1 MNTHCPQSI
10 QTMSELMDFA
20 SVPYHIITPKDAA
33 PIIEIVQDT
42 MLGAYRITKDHIRI
56 NDKTMANLQM
66 VNSYFN
72 GSLPEPDDKDANMY
86 TGRQAYS
93 IVLPPSLFL
102 KVKNKKGD
110 MVTIEDS
117 VITGGAIDK
126 QAFTKT
132 SKGIIPILFHDYG
145 PFEVR
150 RFMDN
155 TQRLICRW
163 LVTSGFSV
171 GISDLV
177 IPQSIT
183 DDIKKKIHD
192 KKTDAY
198 KKIEDVRK
206 GDLTNNSMMNNHDHM
221 ESEIKNILNDLN
233 SLVSK
238 LVTEALDDNDNRMVN
253 MIKSGS
259 KGKDQNVAQ
268 MIANVGQQNVDGK
281 RVAYGFTDRTLPH
294 YSKYDDGPD
303 ARGFVENSFIS
314 GLTPQEVF
322 FHAMGGREGL
332 IDTAVK
338 SVTGETPIIIMEDN
352 VPKYV
357 KIGDW
362 IDDHLEKSHND
373 VQHFEERQMELL
385 LLNKSKVFIP
395 TTDEDGTVTWGEVTH
410 VTRHDPGTELYQ
422 IKTSGGKSVI
432 VTESKSL
439 LIWHEE
445 LGKFKEVLTP
455 EIKVG
460 DYVPVTATLMTPPTV
475 VSSVEMSKYFPK
487 NEYIHGTE
495 FNKAKKCVRSAM
507 YSKMKIPSGWWNANN
522 GTSFTLPYPSKARLT
537 RALGRSNTVNIKDG
551 CIYPYHATREHSLM
565 PDSFSLNLENG
576 IFIGLYLSEGSS
588 CDHSGQV
595 SITNLDET
603 IKIFVKEWFNKY
615 AITNCEVTR
624 TNKIGGTSSSVIGF
638 SSLLARF
645 FDGFVGHGAH
655 HKYVPDVAFVAP
667 EEFVVGILNGYFSG
681 DGTISNN
688 SVEAGS
694 ASARLTEGIS
704 MLCTRIGVFGK
715 IFTTQVKQNNFG
727 TENIAPSHRIT
738 IRAQWAKAFAE
749 KVSLLH
755 PEKNEKLKTLK
766 CSDSHRNFTQH
777 NDVVLDKIVEINII
791 DVAKYPKVYDLT
803 IPSTLNFGL
812 ANGLQ
817 VRDTS
822 ETGYIQRR
830 LVKAMED
837 CKIYYDQTVR
847 NASGNIVQ
855 FIYGEDG
862 MEGTKIENQ
871 SYPILETSSIDMDRM
886 YFMRSD
892 DKVEKYLT
900 KEAKKTLKTEK
911 EWMKRCEAH
920 YQDILKDRED
930 IIVRVFKKSNDIQI
944 YFPIAFN
951 RIIESAYQRSKS
963 IGAHVLPTNL
973 TPGYVLDTI
982 DRLIDTLYVI
992 KDQGVQ
998 FLHVLLRLHLSPK
1011 PMILKYRFSKEV
1023 FDFIVSEIERCFQE
1037 AVAAPGEMVGI
1048 IAAQSIG
1055 EPATQL
1061 TLDSFHVSGTAAA
1074 VKATSGVPRLKELL
1088 SVSKNIK
1095 TPSLTIYLL
1104 RDIGTI
1110 VDAINVEEADGS
1122 TINDPRIAEMKDR
1135 ALIVRK
1141 QLEITRLSDLLDETE
1156 LYWDHPGDG
1165 LDTSMEEDKGLLD
1178 VYREFEAIQRCQS
1191 VSPWVL
1197 RMKINKDR
1205 LQAAGLTMMD
1215 IYIRLYEAYN
1225 NAMECVFSDDNAKDL
1240 VFRIRLTPEKEKK
1253 KAVVSAPEEEVEV
1266 RDEEGRE
1273 DDPTT
1278 VVEEEVITEDDN
1290 VASLK
1295 ALEHNIAHNLLL
1307 KGVPSIKKV
1316 SMRSRE
1322 RKEYDETTMKFRT
1335 LTEWIMDTDGSNLL
1349 DILCNPNIDATR
1361 TISNDVW
1368 EIFEAFGIEAART
1381 ALYNEIMGVIRE
1393 SSINYRHIALLID
1406 TMTHKGS
1413 LMSIDR
1419 HGINRGDVGPLAK
1432 SSFEETTDMLINASV
1447 FSDYDKING
1456 VSANIMLGQLPPC
1469 GTGDSEILLDEDR
1482 YIAILQELAKKN
1494 KKKEE
1499 IEEEEEP
1506 LEEST
1511 PFPEAEEYQMSNP
1524 CDISELGFD
1533 HKIPSMTQG
1542 KVTMRLPDAPF

>member
-1 MNTHCPQSI
+1 
-10 QTMSELMDFA
+10 MSELMDFA

-338 SVTGETPIIIMEDN
+338 
-352 VPKYV
+352 
-357 KIGDW
+357 
-362 IDDHLEKSHND
+362 
-373 VQHFEERQMELL
+373 
-385 LLNKSKVFIP
+385 
-395 TTDEDGTVTWGEVTH
+395 
-410 VTRHDPGTELYQ
+410 
-422 IKTSGGKSVI
+422 
-432 VTESKSL
+432 
-439 LIWHEE
+439 
-445 LGKFKEVLTP
+445 
-455 EIKVG
+455 
-460 DYVPVTATLMTPPTV
+460 
-475 VSSVEMSKYFPK
+475 
-487 NEYIHGTE
+487 
-495 FNKAKKCVRSAM
+495 
-507 YSKMKIPSGWWNANN
+507 
-522 GTSFTLPYPSKARLT
+522 
-537 RALGRSNTVNIKDG
+537 
-551 CIYPYHATREHSLM
+551 
-565 PDSFSLNLENG
+565 
-576 IFIGLYLSEGSS
+576 
-588 CDHSGQV
+588 
-595 SITNLDET
+595 
-603 IKIFVKEWFNKY
+603 
-615 AITNCEVTR
+615 
-624 TNKIGGTSSSVIGF
+624 
-638 SSLLARF
+638 
-645 FDGFVGHGAH
+645 
-655 HKYVPDVAFVAP
+655 
-667 EEFVVGILNGYFSG
+667 
-681 DGTISNN
+681 
-688 SVEAGS
+688 
-694 ASARLTEGIS
+694 
-704 MLCTRIGVFGK
+704 
-715 IFTTQVKQNNFG
+715 
-727 TENIAPSHRIT
+727 
-738 IRAQWAKAFAE
+738 
-749 KVSLLH
+749 
-755 PEKNEKLKTLK
+755 
-766 CSDSHRNFTQH
+766 
-777 NDVVLDKIVEINII
+777 
-791 DVAKYPKVYDLT
+791 
-803 IPSTLNFGL
+803 
-812 ANGLQ
+812 
-817 VRDTS
+817 TS

-1253 KAVVSAPEEEVEV
+1253 KAVVSAPEEEVEA

>member
-338 SVTGETPIIIMEDN
+338 
-352 VPKYV
+352 
-357 KIGDW
+357 
-362 IDDHLEKSHND
+362 
-373 VQHFEERQMELL
+373 
-385 LLNKSKVFIP
+385 
-395 TTDEDGTVTWGEVTH
+395 
-410 VTRHDPGTELYQ
+410 
-422 IKTSGGKSVI
+422 
-432 VTESKSL
+432 
-439 LIWHEE
+439 
-445 LGKFKEVLTP
+445 
-455 EIKVG
+455 
-460 DYVPVTATLMTPPTV
+460 
-475 VSSVEMSKYFPK
+475 
-487 NEYIHGTE
+487 
-495 FNKAKKCVRSAM
+495 
-507 YSKMKIPSGWWNANN
+507 
-522 GTSFTLPYPSKARLT
+522 
-537 RALGRSNTVNIKDG
+537 
-551 CIYPYHATREHSLM
+551 
-565 PDSFSLNLENG
+565 
-576 IFIGLYLSEGSS
+576 
-588 CDHSGQV
+588 
-595 SITNLDET
+595 
-603 IKIFVKEWFNKY
+603 
-615 AITNCEVTR
+615 
-624 TNKIGGTSSSVIGF
+624 
-638 SSLLARF
+638 
-645 FDGFVGHGAH
+645 
-655 HKYVPDVAFVAP
+655 
-667 EEFVVGILNGYFSG
+667 
-681 DGTISNN
+681 
-688 SVEAGS
+688 
-694 ASARLTEGIS
+694 
-704 MLCTRIGVFGK
+704 
-715 IFTTQVKQNNFG
+715 
-727 TENIAPSHRIT
+727 
-738 IRAQWAKAFAE
+738 
-749 KVSLLH
+749 
-755 PEKNEKLKTLK
+755 
-766 CSDSHRNFTQH
+766 
-777 NDVVLDKIVEINII
+777 
-791 DVAKYPKVYDLT
+791 
-803 IPSTLNFGL
+803 
-812 ANGLQ
+812 
-817 VRDTS
+817 TS

-871 SYPILETSSIDMDRM
+871 SYPILETSSIEMDRM

-1499 IEEEEEP
+1499 MKKRRNP
-1506 LEEST
+1506 LR
-1511 PFPEAEEYQMSNP
+1511 
-1524 CDISELGFD
+1524 
-1533 HKIPSMTQG
+1533 K
-1542 KVTMRLPDAPF
+1542 APRSQRPKSIKCQIHAILAS

>member
-338 SVTGETPIIIMEDN
+338 
-352 VPKYV
+352 
-357 KIGDW
+357 
-362 IDDHLEKSHND
+362 
-373 VQHFEERQMELL
+373 
-385 LLNKSKVFIP
+385 
-395 TTDEDGTVTWGEVTH
+395 
-410 VTRHDPGTELYQ
+410 
-422 IKTSGGKSVI
+422 
-432 VTESKSL
+432 
-439 LIWHEE
+439 
-445 LGKFKEVLTP
+445 
-455 EIKVG
+455 
-460 DYVPVTATLMTPPTV
+460 
-475 VSSVEMSKYFPK
+475 
-487 NEYIHGTE
+487 
-495 FNKAKKCVRSAM
+495 
-507 YSKMKIPSGWWNANN
+507 
-522 GTSFTLPYPSKARLT
+522 
-537 RALGRSNTVNIKDG
+537 
-551 CIYPYHATREHSLM
+551 
-565 PDSFSLNLENG
+565 
-576 IFIGLYLSEGSS
+576 
-588 CDHSGQV
+588 
-595 SITNLDET
+595 
-603 IKIFVKEWFNKY
+603 
-615 AITNCEVTR
+615 
-624 TNKIGGTSSSVIGF
+624 
-638 SSLLARF
+638 
-645 FDGFVGHGAH
+645 
-655 HKYVPDVAFVAP
+655 
-667 EEFVVGILNGYFSG
+667 
-681 DGTISNN
+681 
-688 SVEAGS
+688 
-694 ASARLTEGIS
+694 
-704 MLCTRIGVFGK
+704 
-715 IFTTQVKQNNFG
+715 
-727 TENIAPSHRIT
+727 
-738 IRAQWAKAFAE
+738 
-749 KVSLLH
+749 
-755 PEKNEKLKTLK
+755 
-766 CSDSHRNFTQH
+766 
-777 NDVVLDKIVEINII
+777 
-791 DVAKYPKVYDLT
+791 
-803 IPSTLNFGL
+803 
-812 ANGLQ
+812 
-817 VRDTS
+817 TS

-871 SYPILETSSIDMDRM
+871 SYPILETSSIEMDRM

>member
-338 SVTGETPIIIMEDN
+338 
-352 VPKYV
+352 
-357 KIGDW
+357 
-362 IDDHLEKSHND
+362 
-373 VQHFEERQMELL
+373 
-385 LLNKSKVFIP
+385 
-395 TTDEDGTVTWGEVTH
+395 
-410 VTRHDPGTELYQ
+410 
-422 IKTSGGKSVI
+422 
-432 VTESKSL
+432 
-439 LIWHEE
+439 
-445 LGKFKEVLTP
+445 
-455 EIKVG
+455 
-460 DYVPVTATLMTPPTV
+460 
-475 VSSVEMSKYFPK
+475 
-487 NEYIHGTE
+487 
-495 FNKAKKCVRSAM
+495 
-507 YSKMKIPSGWWNANN
+507 
-522 GTSFTLPYPSKARLT
+522 
-537 RALGRSNTVNIKDG
+537 
-551 CIYPYHATREHSLM
+551 
-565 PDSFSLNLENG
+565 
-576 IFIGLYLSEGSS
+576 
-588 CDHSGQV
+588 
-595 SITNLDET
+595 
-603 IKIFVKEWFNKY
+603 
-615 AITNCEVTR
+615 
-624 TNKIGGTSSSVIGF
+624 
-638 SSLLARF
+638 
-645 FDGFVGHGAH
+645 
-655 HKYVPDVAFVAP
+655 
-667 EEFVVGILNGYFSG
+667 
-681 DGTISNN
+681 
-688 SVEAGS
+688 
-694 ASARLTEGIS
+694 
-704 MLCTRIGVFGK
+704 
-715 IFTTQVKQNNFG
+715 
-727 TENIAPSHRIT
+727 
-738 IRAQWAKAFAE
+738 
-749 KVSLLH
+749 
-755 PEKNEKLKTLK
+755 
-766 CSDSHRNFTQH
+766 
-777 NDVVLDKIVEINII
+777 
-791 DVAKYPKVYDLT
+791 
-803 IPSTLNFGL
+803 
-812 ANGLQ
+812 
-817 VRDTS
+817 TS

-1253 KAVVSAPEEEVEV
+1253 KAVVSAPEEEVEA
-1266 RDEEGRE
+1266 RDDEGRE

>member
-338 SVTGETPIIIMEDN
+338 
-352 VPKYV
+352 
-357 KIGDW
+357 
-362 IDDHLEKSHND
+362 
-373 VQHFEERQMELL
+373 
-385 LLNKSKVFIP
+385 
-395 TTDEDGTVTWGEVTH
+395 
-410 VTRHDPGTELYQ
+410 
-422 IKTSGGKSVI
+422 
-432 VTESKSL
+432 
-439 LIWHEE
+439 
-445 LGKFKEVLTP
+445 
-455 EIKVG
+455 
-460 DYVPVTATLMTPPTV
+460 
-475 VSSVEMSKYFPK
+475 
-487 NEYIHGTE
+487 
-495 FNKAKKCVRSAM
+495 
-507 YSKMKIPSGWWNANN
+507 
-522 GTSFTLPYPSKARLT
+522 
-537 RALGRSNTVNIKDG
+537 
-551 CIYPYHATREHSLM
+551 
-565 PDSFSLNLENG
+565 
-576 IFIGLYLSEGSS
+576 
-588 CDHSGQV
+588 
-595 SITNLDET
+595 
-603 IKIFVKEWFNKY
+603 
-615 AITNCEVTR
+615 
-624 TNKIGGTSSSVIGF
+624 
-638 SSLLARF
+638 
-645 FDGFVGHGAH
+645 
-655 HKYVPDVAFVAP
+655 
-667 EEFVVGILNGYFSG
+667 
-681 DGTISNN
+681 
-688 SVEAGS
+688 
-694 ASARLTEGIS
+694 
-704 MLCTRIGVFGK
+704 
-715 IFTTQVKQNNFG
+715 
-727 TENIAPSHRIT
+727 
-738 IRAQWAKAFAE
+738 
-749 KVSLLH
+749 
-755 PEKNEKLKTLK
+755 
-766 CSDSHRNFTQH
+766 
-777 NDVVLDKIVEINII
+777 
-791 DVAKYPKVYDLT
+791 
-803 IPSTLNFGL
+803 
-812 ANGLQ
+812 
-817 VRDTS
+817 TS

>member
-1 MNTHCPQSI
+1 VEFLFDGDEMNTHCPQSI

-338 SVTGETPIIIMEDN
+338 
-352 VPKYV
+352 
-357 KIGDW
+357 
-362 IDDHLEKSHND
+362 
-373 VQHFEERQMELL
+373 
-385 LLNKSKVFIP
+385 
-395 TTDEDGTVTWGEVTH
+395 
-410 VTRHDPGTELYQ
+410 
-422 IKTSGGKSVI
+422 
-432 VTESKSL
+432 
-439 LIWHEE
+439 
-445 LGKFKEVLTP
+445 
-455 EIKVG
+455 
-460 DYVPVTATLMTPPTV
+460 
-475 VSSVEMSKYFPK
+475 
-487 NEYIHGTE
+487 
-495 FNKAKKCVRSAM
+495 
-507 YSKMKIPSGWWNANN
+507 
-522 GTSFTLPYPSKARLT
+522 
-537 RALGRSNTVNIKDG
+537 
-551 CIYPYHATREHSLM
+551 
-565 PDSFSLNLENG
+565 
-576 IFIGLYLSEGSS
+576 
-588 CDHSGQV
+588 
-595 SITNLDET
+595 
-603 IKIFVKEWFNKY
+603 
-615 AITNCEVTR
+615 
-624 TNKIGGTSSSVIGF
+624 
-638 SSLLARF
+638 
-645 FDGFVGHGAH
+645 
-655 HKYVPDVAFVAP
+655 
-667 EEFVVGILNGYFSG
+667 
-681 DGTISNN
+681 
-688 SVEAGS
+688 
-694 ASARLTEGIS
+694 
-704 MLCTRIGVFGK
+704 
-715 IFTTQVKQNNFG
+715 
-727 TENIAPSHRIT
+727 
-738 IRAQWAKAFAE
+738 
-749 KVSLLH
+749 
-755 PEKNEKLKTLK
+755 
-766 CSDSHRNFTQH
+766 
-777 NDVVLDKIVEINII
+777 
-791 DVAKYPKVYDLT
+791 
-803 IPSTLNFGL
+803 
-812 ANGLQ
+812 
-817 VRDTS
+817 TS

>member
-338 SVTGETPIIIMEDN
+338 
-352 VPKYV
+352 
-357 KIGDW
+357 
-362 IDDHLEKSHND
+362 
-373 VQHFEERQMELL
+373 
-385 LLNKSKVFIP
+385 
-395 TTDEDGTVTWGEVTH
+395 
-410 VTRHDPGTELYQ
+410 
-422 IKTSGGKSVI
+422 
-432 VTESKSL
+432 
-439 LIWHEE
+439 
-445 LGKFKEVLTP
+445 
-455 EIKVG
+455 
-460 DYVPVTATLMTPPTV
+460 
-475 VSSVEMSKYFPK
+475 
-487 NEYIHGTE
+487 
-495 FNKAKKCVRSAM
+495 
-507 YSKMKIPSGWWNANN
+507 
-522 GTSFTLPYPSKARLT
+522 
-537 RALGRSNTVNIKDG
+537 
-551 CIYPYHATREHSLM
+551 
-565 PDSFSLNLENG
+565 
-576 IFIGLYLSEGSS
+576 
-588 CDHSGQV
+588 
-595 SITNLDET
+595 
-603 IKIFVKEWFNKY
+603 
-615 AITNCEVTR
+615 
-624 TNKIGGTSSSVIGF
+624 
-638 SSLLARF
+638 
-645 FDGFVGHGAH
+645 
-655 HKYVPDVAFVAP
+655 
-667 EEFVVGILNGYFSG
+667 
-681 DGTISNN
+681 
-688 SVEAGS
+688 
-694 ASARLTEGIS
+694 
-704 MLCTRIGVFGK
+704 
-715 IFTTQVKQNNFG
+715 
-727 TENIAPSHRIT
+727 
-738 IRAQWAKAFAE
+738 
-749 KVSLLH
+749 
-755 PEKNEKLKTLK
+755 
-766 CSDSHRNFTQH
+766 
-777 NDVVLDKIVEINII
+777 
-791 DVAKYPKVYDLT
+791 
-803 IPSTLNFGL
+803 
-812 ANGLQ
+812 
-817 VRDTS
+817 TS

-1095 TPSLTIYLL
+1095 TPSLTIYLQ

>member
-338 SVTGETPIIIMEDN
+338 
-352 VPKYV
+352 
-357 KIGDW
+357 
-362 IDDHLEKSHND
+362 
-373 VQHFEERQMELL
+373 
-385 LLNKSKVFIP
+385 
-395 TTDEDGTVTWGEVTH
+395 
-410 VTRHDPGTELYQ
+410 
-422 IKTSGGKSVI
+422 
-432 VTESKSL
+432 
-439 LIWHEE
+439 
-445 LGKFKEVLTP
+445 
-455 EIKVG
+455 
-460 DYVPVTATLMTPPTV
+460 
-475 VSSVEMSKYFPK
+475 
-487 NEYIHGTE
+487 
-495 FNKAKKCVRSAM
+495 
-507 YSKMKIPSGWWNANN
+507 
-522 GTSFTLPYPSKARLT
+522 
-537 RALGRSNTVNIKDG
+537 
-551 CIYPYHATREHSLM
+551 
-565 PDSFSLNLENG
+565 
-576 IFIGLYLSEGSS
+576 
-588 CDHSGQV
+588 
-595 SITNLDET
+595 
-603 IKIFVKEWFNKY
+603 
-615 AITNCEVTR
+615 
-624 TNKIGGTSSSVIGF
+624 
-638 SSLLARF
+638 
-645 FDGFVGHGAH
+645 
-655 HKYVPDVAFVAP
+655 
-667 EEFVVGILNGYFSG
+667 
-681 DGTISNN
+681 
-688 SVEAGS
+688 
-694 ASARLTEGIS
+694 
-704 MLCTRIGVFGK
+704 
-715 IFTTQVKQNNFG
+715 
-727 TENIAPSHRIT
+727 
-738 IRAQWAKAFAE
+738 
-749 KVSLLH
+749 
-755 PEKNEKLKTLK
+755 
-766 CSDSHRNFTQH
+766 
-777 NDVVLDKIVEINII
+777 
-791 DVAKYPKVYDLT
+791 
-803 IPSTLNFGL
+803 
-812 ANGLQ
+812 
-817 VRDTS
+817 TS

-1095 TPSLTIYLL
+1095 TPSLTIYLQ

-1273 DDPTT
+1273 DDLTT
-1278 VVEEEVITEDDN
+1278 IVEEEVITEDDN